1 MQMQFSLNLNY
12 TYRSYHWSDR
22 KAYLKAEKIY
32 YTPKTDKNPLKVG
45 GRLIDTM
52 DLIDLIWTKIWFW
65 QSGIVFQGT
74 WVTNHIRFGDFANL
88 RYNQ

>member
-22 KAYLKAEKIY
+22 KTYLKAEKIY

-45 GRLIDTM
+45 GRLIDKM

-65 QSGIVFQGT
+65 QSGIVFQG
-74 WVTNHIRFGDFANL
+74 I
-88 RYNQ
+88 Y